1 MAAEGKRTAGYEG
14 RYVQGFQYFLEHS
27 GEHNAIL
34 QYLEKVL
41 PDEFKRVGA
50 GERQM
55 DVLGVGSGGGEL
67 DAQILTLLQSTLPD
81 VSIAADVVEPST
93 ELMGQ
98 FKALVSKTPNL
109 KKIPFV
115 WHSVTTEDYKTEASA
130 KGDMKKYDFIHM
142 IQMLYYVDGCA
153 ETLKFFH
160 SLLKKNGKLMIIH
173 EQADGGWD
181 NLWKSYKKVLCTKSI
196 SDYISSGDIV
206 SHLKGLG
213 LKYEEHPIPNSFDIT
228 DCFTEGDETGE
239 LLLDFMTDQEHFHQ
253 SFTPE
258 LRAEILDH
266 LRNKCSSEKDG
277 MRMFDS
283 SLSCIV
289 IYA

>member
-1 MAAEGKRTAGYEG
+1 MAAEGKLTAGYEG
-14 RYVQGFQYFLEHS
+14 RYVQGFQYFLKHT
-27 GEHNAIL
+27 GEHNVIL

-41 PDEFKRVGA
+41 LDEFKRI
-50 GERQM
+50 GEGKRQM
-55 DVLGVGSGGGEL
+55 DVLGVGSGG
-67 DAQILTLLQSTLPD
+67 
-81 VSIAADVVEPST
+81 
-93 ELMGQ
+93 
-98 FKALVSKTPNL
+98 ALVSKTPNL

-115 WHSVTTEDYKTEASA
+115 WHSVTTDGYMTVANA

-142 IQMLYYVDGCA
+142 IQMLHYVDDCA
-153 ETLKFFH
+153 EPLQFFH
-160 SLLKKNGKLMIIH
+160 SLLKENGKLMIIH
-173 EQADGGWD
+173 NPVDGGWG
-181 NLWKSYKKVLCTKSI
+181 NLWRTYKKVLGTKSI

-213 LKYEEHPIPNSFDIT
+213 QKYEERTIPQSFDIT

-239 LLLDFMTDQEHFHQ
+239 LLLDFHQ
-253 SFTPE
+253 SFTPQ

-266 LRNKCSSEKDG
+266 LRNTCSSEKDS
-277 MRMFDS
+277 RIMFDS